1 MGVGAHSPG
10 TTLGRGL
17 QYGAFV
23 FATLAMQDDDGD
35 GLVDGADPDCCTETG
50 TLTITKLKIR
60 PQGGNT
66 GDARLRIIGRL
77 EGADFSSVDPR
88 QEAVSIRLADGT
100 VVGACCTIE
109 QEHWMKLFRRHFGFW
124 DQLARI
130 CPPITDMRLNRT
142 NSGAGISIT
151 APHFDLSQLTG
162 PDLTVTVRVGGSF
175 ATGTATLRRT
185 KSRSAILR

>member
-1 MGVGAHSPG
+1 
-10 TTLGRGL
+10 
-17 QYGAFV
+17 
-23 FATLAMQDDDGD
+23 
-35 GLVDGADPDCCTETG
+35 
-50 TLTITKLKIR
+50 
-60 PQGGNT
+60 
-66 GDARLRIIGRL
+66 
-77 EGADFSSVDPR
+77 VDPR

-109 QEHWMKLFRRHFGFW
+109 QGALDEALPEAPGFW

-130 CPPITDMRLNRT
+130 CPPVTDMRLNRT

-162 PDLTVTVRVGGSF
+162 PELTVTVRVGGSC
-175 ATGTATLRRT
+175 ATGTATLLRT